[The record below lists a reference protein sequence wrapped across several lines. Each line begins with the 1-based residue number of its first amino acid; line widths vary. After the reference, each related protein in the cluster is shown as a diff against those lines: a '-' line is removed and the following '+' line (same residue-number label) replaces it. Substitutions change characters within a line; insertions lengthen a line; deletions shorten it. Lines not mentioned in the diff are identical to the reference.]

1 MVRGDALRLH
11 VLVRGKVQG
20 VWFRESTRQEAERL
34 AVAGWVRNL
43 PNGDVE
49 AVMTGPAPQVHAL
62 VDWCR
67 RGPPNAQVQEVHVQ
81 VQDGPMEVGFRVLR
95 A

>member
-1 MVRGDALRLH
+1 MPGEPLRVHVR
-11 VLVRGKVQG
+11 VRGKVQG

-34 AVAGWVRNL
+34 GVAGWVRNL

-49 AVMTGPAPQVHAL
+49 AILTGPAPQVNAL

-67 RGPPNAQVQEVHVQ
+67 HGPPNAQVQDLQ
-81 VQDGPMEVGFRVLR
+81 VQEQAGPMEVGFRVLR
-95 A
+95 P